1 MGVIQFLSSI
11 LHTLFDGDNE
21 NAKKREHHYPS

>member
-21 NAKKREHHYPS
+21 NAKKRERHYPS